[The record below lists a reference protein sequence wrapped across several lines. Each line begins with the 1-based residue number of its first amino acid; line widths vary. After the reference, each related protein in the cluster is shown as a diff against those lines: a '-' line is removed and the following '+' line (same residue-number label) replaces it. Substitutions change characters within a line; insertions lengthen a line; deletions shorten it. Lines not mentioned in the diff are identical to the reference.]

1 MKKYFA
7 LFFMLF
13 FIYSPIHSEIKYENK
28 LYLFFNFSFTGNKSL
43 IYLPSIGVMFIQEE
57 HSVVDDYE
65 STRVYGIGLEYGIAF
80 SKNAILNNIR
90 IPFKFSAAGDVYPT
104 MSLFSSVGFYFNSNN
119 FNPYI
124 ELGLGLGGLLY
135 FNFDFSFRLLLDNY
149 VVNKN
154 KNYNLNHG
162 KFIGGFSLGI
172 PFKKVDN

>member
-65 STRVYGIGLEYGIAF
+65 STRVYGIGLEYGIVI
-80 SKNAILNNIR
+80 SKYSTLNNIR

-104 MSLFSSVGFYFNSNN
+104 FSLFSGIGFYFNENN
-119 FNPYI
+119 FNPYFD
-124 ELGLGLGGLLY
+124 LGLGLGGLLY
-135 FNFDFSFRLLLDNY
+135 FNMDFSFRLLFDNY
-149 VVNKN
+149 VLNNNKI
-154 KNYNLNHG
+154 YNLDHSS
-162 KFIGGFSLGI
+162 FVFGFSLGI